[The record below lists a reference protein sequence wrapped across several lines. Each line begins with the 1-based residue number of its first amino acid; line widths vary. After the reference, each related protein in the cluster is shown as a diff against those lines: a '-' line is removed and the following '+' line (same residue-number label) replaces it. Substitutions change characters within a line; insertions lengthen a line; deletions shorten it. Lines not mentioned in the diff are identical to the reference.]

1 MLVLIYKNNLDHLL
15 INKTPCQIQPR
26 SLQILQLLYDGRDK
40 EYISREEIKEKVWG
54 NEAADVNSRIDTHI
68 KHIREALRNS
78 PYDIATVRGKG
89 FKLFLKPIDSKATQP

>member
-1 MLVLIYKNNLDHLL
+1 M
-15 INKTPCQIQPR
+15 
-26 SLQILQLLYDGRDK
+26 SLP
-40 EYISREEIKEKVWG
+40 
-54 NEAADVNSRIDTHI
+54 HI

>member
-1 MLVLIYKNNLDHLL
+1 MGSHRL
-15 INKTPCQIQPR
+15 
-26 SLQILQLLYDGRDK
+26 
-40 EYISREEIKEKVWG
+40 YISIRLLCFEIIPSEETVAGFQWYITQGVNLLLTKVDIEFSILWKYNVYFIG
-54 NEAADVNSRIDTHI
+54 CLPHI

>member
-1 MLVLIYKNNLDHLL
+1 VYFIGCL
-15 INKTPCQIQPR
+15 P
-26 SLQILQLLYDGRDK
+26 
-40 EYISREEIKEKVWG
+40 
-54 NEAADVNSRIDTHI
+54 HI